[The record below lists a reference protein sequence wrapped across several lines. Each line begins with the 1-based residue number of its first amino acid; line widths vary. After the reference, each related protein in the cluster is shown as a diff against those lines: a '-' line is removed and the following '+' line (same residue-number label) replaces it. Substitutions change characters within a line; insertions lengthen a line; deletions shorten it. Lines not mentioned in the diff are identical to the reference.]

1 MARFFGS
8 IGYGHAV
15 ETSPG
20 VFEDKIT
27 EREYYGDVN
36 RSQKQ
41 YDGEAKVIQ
50 NLRLNNEISIVA
62 DSYAEENFFA
72 IKYVR
77 WMGARWVVTNVEVR
91 RPRLILNLIT
101 SSSRRW
107 ARGTSTSS
115 PRSPSSS
122 PTRASCTNGV
132 EPTRSSATMPIGC
145 THRATRSPSS
155 AGIPTSRCSMP
166 LRPCRCLP
174 SRGTSWR
181 TIFITTCSTSTKE
194 YRWLS

>member
-1 MARFFGS
+1 M
-8 IGYGHAV
+8 GYGHAV

-77 WMGARWVVTNVEVR
+77 WMGAGAAGGGRPPP
-91 RPRLILNLIT
+91 PRLILNL
-101 SSSRRW
+101 
-107 ARGTSTSS
+107 GEVYNG
-115 PRSPSSS
+115 
-122 PTRASCTNGV
+122 PT
-132 EPTRSSATMPIGC
+132 P
-145 THRATRSPSS
+145 
-155 AGIPTSRCSMP
+155 
-166 LRPCRCLP
+166 
-174 SRGTSWR
+174 
-181 TIFITTCSTSTKE
+181 
-194 YRWLS
+194 

>member
-8 IGYGHAV
+8 IGYGHAI

-77 WMGARWVVTNVEVR
+77 WMGVRWVVTNVEVR
-91 RPRLILNLIT
+91 RPRLILNL
-101 SSSRRW
+101 
-107 ARGTSTSS
+107 GEVYNG
-115 PRSPSSS
+115 
-122 PTRASCTNGV
+122 PT
-132 EPTRSSATMPIGC
+132 P
-145 THRATRSPSS
+145 
-155 AGIPTSRCSMP
+155 
-166 LRPCRCLP
+166 
-174 SRGTSWR
+174 
-181 TIFITTCSTSTKE
+181 
-194 YRWLS
+194 